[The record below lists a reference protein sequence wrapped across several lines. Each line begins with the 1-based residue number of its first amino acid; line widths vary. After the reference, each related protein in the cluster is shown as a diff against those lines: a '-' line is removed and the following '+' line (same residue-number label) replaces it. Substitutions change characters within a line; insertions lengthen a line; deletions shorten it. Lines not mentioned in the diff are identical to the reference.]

1 MQQMI
6 DQCVQMMG
14 GMLGNGMMMGGGMMG
29 GMLGMLLVGTL
40 LLGAV
45 IGTGVGLARRV
56 VHAQAGAR
64 QPIPL
69 TLLQERFA
77 RGDIGVEE
85 YQQRRSVL
93 HTEEHGETWR

>member
-1 MQQMI
+1 MDDMQQMI

-14 GMLGNGMMMGGGMMG
+14 GMMGNGMMMGGGMMG
-29 GMLGMLLVGTL
+29 MLLGGTL
-40 LLGAV
+40 LLVAV
-45 IGTGVGLARRV
+45 IGMGVGLARRV
-56 VHAQAGAR
+56 VQTQAGAR

-77 RGDIGVEE
+77 RGEIGVEE